1 MATQGAVGDLE
12 FGLLRTFLAVV
23 RLGSLGKTA
32 AACKMTQPAVS
43 QQVIRLERIVGQ
55 RLFARGRSGM
65 TLTRHG
71 DLLVSYAHRAVKLN
85 EETLARLGAE
95 NGPEGIALGMTS
107 DVGFAGLVPALKRF
121 QSGPAKLDLRVVVG
135 ALPRLEALL
144 NGGQLDLIIGDPGLI
159 SGHLAAEYSVPLAWA
174 ACENLCIDKSRP
186 IPLILFENPRSWQDE
201 MLDCLRAAGWNW
213 RVIFESAS
221 VDAIV
226 AAVRSG
232 LGMAALSP
240 ASMGDA
246 QLVCVQTAS
255 LPPPPKIRLGLFRSQ
270 ASPKP
275 LHAMLESAL
284 AAVFSLKSQ

>member
-43 QQVIRLERIVGQ
+43 QQVNRLERIVGQ
-55 RLFARGRSGM
+55 KLFARGRSGM

-95 NGPEGIALGMTS
+95 NDPERIALGMTS
-107 DVGFAGLVPALKRF
+107 DVGFAGLVMALKRF
-121 QSGPAKLDLRVVVG
+121 QSTPAKLDLRVVVG

-144 NGGQLDLIIGDPGLI
+144 NGGQLDLIIADPGLI
-159 SGHLAAEYSVPLAWA
+159 SGPLAAEYSVPLAWA

-186 IPLILFENPRSWQDE
+186 IPLILFENPCAWQVE
-201 MLDCLRAAGWNW
+201 MLDGLRAAGWNW
-213 RVIFESAS
+213 RVIFESTS
-221 VDAIV
+221 GDAIV
-226 AAVRSG
+226 AAVQSG

-246 QLVCVQTAS
+246 QLVCVQTAG

-275 LHAMLESAL
+275 VPAMLESAL
-284 AAVFSLKSQ
+284 AAIFANSR